1 MFRKLDVAKLDQTK
15 SSVARGIRGK
25 IAEQFPQLED
35 EEVLDELIPKK
46 CTMNIAK
53 TDQKVNIVVVDGVP
67 MFFQL
72 RDGPYFPT
80 LKLLHKYPDCMPK
93 LRVDKG
99 AIKFV
104 FGGANIMC
112 PGLTSPGAVM
122 HDDVPEDTPSPF
134 TPRGRSTRWRWGI
147 HQDEHRRLGEEQGRR
162 RGHHPPPRRRAVDER
177 HDRLRH
183 GTTSSGRGS
192 WRYHHESSIP
202 NPAATCVSAPPN
214 ICLRLTRR
222 VEYSLAIFH
231 RGGRRVEPPV
241 PSPCC
246 FFPHEIGT
254 YLCLIM
260 CA

>member
-122 HDDVPEDTPSPF
+122 HDDVPEDTPVAIYAEGKEHALAVGI
-134 TPRGRSTRWRWGI
+134 TKMSTADIREKNKGVGVDTI
-147 HQDEHRRLGEEQGRR
+147 HHLGDGLWMS
-162 RGHHPPPRRRAVDER
+162 
-177 HDRLRH
+177 DR
-183 GTTSSGRGS
+183 
-192 WRYHHESSIP
+192 ID
-202 NPAATCVSAPPN
+202 
-214 ICLRLTRR
+214 
-222 VEYSLAIFH
+222 
-231 RGGRRVEPPV
+231 
-241 PSPCC
+241 
-246 FFPHEIGT
+246 
-254 YLCLIM
+254 
-260 CA
+260 